1 MMATDVH
8 SPAVR
13 SYNMSRIR
21 GSNTRPELAVRSL
34 LHGMGYRFRLKSSSV
49 PGKPDLVLPRYKV
62 AVFVHGC
69 FWHRHEGCRYA
80 TNPKTKNEF
89 WQQKFES
96 NIRRDKHVN
105 ELINEIGWH
114 QMVIWECEIKHK
126 ENLKRKI
133 ISFFNSLK

>member
-21 GSNTRPELAVRSL
+21 GANTRPELAVRSL

>member
-80 TNPKTKNEF
+80 TNPKTRIEF

-96 NIRRDKHVN
+96 NIRRDKQVN
-105 ELINEIGWH
+105 KLINEIGWH